1 MAMLDNLHQI
11 AALAGREAIGS
22 PIVEHEEIDLDQHSE
37 QPCEASVTMS
47 EIEIDRRGTRT

>member
-47 EIEIDRRGTRT
+47 EIEIDRRGTRA